1 MKSFYQQ
8 IQKTEGLPFNLV
20 VFDSQSDPNLHI
32 YPKHWHEHLEMTVT
46 LKGKGIAWIDGET
59 FSIQD
64 HNIFIINPKSLHYVH
79 GIAPYHSTYGYS
91 LQIDLAYFEPF
102 FSDIIKQYYPTCS
115 SEITDAIIQ
124 AVVQLHQMILRKEDR
139 FNLLCQ
145 LIQILKI
152 LNQQKSDAQDT
163 IRSQKHKDRILAIL
177 NFIQDHYTEPLDIA
191 LLADE
196 FHLSKGYLQKCFK
209 EDFGQSVHSYILEIR
224 MMHAIDD
231 LKYTDLS
238 ILNIALKNG
247 FPNVKSMIQ
256 AFKKQFSQTPGT
268 FRKKMINRPQTDD

>member
-1 MKSFYQQ
+1 
-8 IQKTEGLPFNLV
+8 
-20 VFDSQSDPNLHI
+20 
-32 YPKHWHEHLEMTVT
+32 MTVT
-46 LKGKGIAWIDGET
+46 LKGKGVAWIDGET
-59 FSIQD
+59 FSIQN

-91 LQIDLAYFEPF
+91 LQIDLTYFEPF
-102 FSDIIKQYYPTCS
+102 FPDIIKQYYPTCS

>member
-1 MKSFYQQ
+1 
-8 IQKTEGLPFNLV
+8 
-20 VFDSQSDPNLHI
+20 
-32 YPKHWHEHLEMTVT
+32 
-46 LKGKGIAWIDGET
+46 
-59 FSIQD
+59 
-64 HNIFIINPKSLHYVH
+64 
-79 GIAPYHSTYGYS
+79 
-91 LQIDLAYFEPF
+91 
-102 FSDIIKQYYPTCS
+102 
-115 SEITDAIIQ
+115 
-124 AVVQLHQMILRKEDR
+124 MILRKEDR